1 MLDIPRIT
9 IGILVAV
16 CPLFAIAETP
26 QATDAESAATET
38 QSAATAVTPAATS
51 PVFTAPS
58 AKELAKITH
67 AKIRLE
73 ILQMAVVDQLARSG
87 PN

>member
-1 MLDIPRIT
+1 MFDIPRMT

-26 QATDAESAATET
+26 SAAEAESATTVVAPHA
-38 QSAATAVTPAATS
+38 STS
-51 PVFTAPS
+51 PVFDAPP
-58 AKELAKITH
+58 AEELAKNTH

-73 ILQMAVVDQLARSG
+73 LLQMASVDQLARSK
-87 PN
+87 